1 MRIREPVKDKESI
14 FEGLDRA
21 REDLA
26 ALGVITVGLFGS
38 FARGDQNDDSDV
50 DLLVEFAEGKR
61 TFDNFMELSFL
72 LEDLMGRRVEIVTRE
87 GMSPHILPRVLEEV
101 ESYNVAS

>member
-1 MRIREPVKDKESI
+1 MRIREPVKDKGLV
-14 FEGLDRA
+14 FDGLDRA

-26 ALGVITVGLFGS
+26 ALGVISVGLFGS

-61 TFDNFMELSFL
+61 TFDNFMELSFR
-72 LEDLMGRRVEIVTRE
+72 LEDLLGRRVEVVTRE

-101 ESYNVAS
+101 ESFYVAS